1 MSNTSTQT
9 RSNVEGTKHGYWL
22 CSVWIEDLRKNWG
35 WVLALGI
42 ALIVLGT
49 VALGAAVFTTVVS
62 VIFFGWLLIIAG
74 VGEVERLWQ
83 RAWQG
88 FFLDLLT
95 GVLYFV
101 VGLMLVVE
109 PLVAAATLTLLAA
122 ALLFAGAMRIA
133 LSLSTHFQHWVWLL
147 LNGIVTLALG
157 ILILR
162 GWPETGYW
170 VIGMFIGIDL
180 LFYGWSLVMLS
191 WASAGLPARE
201 LKRTRAAAAARA
213 RARSAAAF

>member
-1 MSNTSTQT
+1 MASGMVTGRAPSFAL
-9 RSNVEGTKHGYWL
+9 EGL
-22 CSVWIEDLRKNWG
+22 ENLRKSWG
-35 WVLALGI
+35 WVLALGV
-42 ALIVLGT
+42 ALIALGT
-49 VALGAAVFTTVVS
+49 VALGAAVFTTVAS
-62 VIFFGWLLIIAG
+62 VMFFGWLLIIAG
-74 VGEVERLWQ
+74 VAEVVHGFVR

-101 VGLMLVVE
+101 VGLMFVVE
-109 PLVAAATLTLLAA
+109 PLQSAATLTLMLAA
-122 ALLFAGAMRIA
+122 ALLFAGAMRIVLA
-133 LSLSTHFQHWVWLL
+133 LSTQFQHWVWLL

-157 ILILR
+157 ILIWR

-191 WASAGLPARE
+191 VGLRSLPAQ
-201 LKRTRAAAAARA
+201 TT
-213 RARSAAAF
+213 

>member
-1 MSNTSTQT
+1 MLKETHMASGMVTGRAPSFAL
-9 RSNVEGTKHGYWL
+9 EGL
-22 CSVWIEDLRKNWG
+22 ENLRKSWG
-35 WVLALGI
+35 WVLALGV
-42 ALIVLGT
+42 ALIALGT
-49 VALGAAVFTTVVS
+49 VALGAAVFTTVAS
-62 VIFFGWLLIIAG
+62 VMFFGWLLIIAG
-74 VGEVERLWQ
+74 VAEVVHGFVR

-101 VGLMLVVE
+101 VGLMFVVE
-109 PLVAAATLTLLAA
+109 PLQSAATLTLLLAA
-122 ALLFAGAMRIA
+122 ALLFAGAMRIVLA
-133 LSLSTHFQHWVWLL
+133 LSTQFQHWVWLL

-157 ILILR
+157 ILIWR

-191 WASAGLPARE
+191 VGLRSLPAQ
-201 LKRTRAAAAARA
+201 TT
-213 RARSAAAF
+213 

>member
-1 MSNTSTQT
+1 MASGMVTGRAPSFALAGLEN
-9 RSNVEGTKHGYWL
+9 
-22 CSVWIEDLRKNWG
+22 LRKSWG
-35 WVLALGI
+35 WVLALGVALI
-42 ALIVLGT
+42 ALGS
-49 VALGAAVFTTVVS
+49 VALGAAVFTTVAS
-62 VIFFGWLLIIAG
+62 VMFFGWLLIIAG
-74 VGEVERLWQ
+74 VAEVVHGFVR

-101 VGLMLVVE
+101 VGLMFVVE
-109 PLVAAATLTLLAA
+109 PLQSAATLTLMLAA
-122 ALLFAGAMRIA
+122 ALLFAGAMRIVLA
-133 LSLSTHFQHWVWLL
+133 LSTQFQHWVWLL

-157 ILILR
+157 ILIWR

-191 WASAGLPARE
+191 VGLRSLPAQ
-201 LKRTRAAAAARA
+201 TT
-213 RARSAAAF
+213 

>member
-1 MSNTSTQT
+1 MASGMVTGRAPSFALAGLEN
-9 RSNVEGTKHGYWL
+9 
-22 CSVWIEDLRKNWG
+22 LRKSWG

-49 VALGAAVFTTVVS
+49 VALGAAVFTTVAS
-62 VIFFGWLLIIAG
+62 VMFFGWLLIIAG
-74 VGEVERLWQ
+74 VAEVVHGFVR

-101 VGLMLVVE
+101 VGLMFVVE
-109 PLVAAATLTLLAA
+109 PLQSAATLTLLLAA
-122 ALLFAGAMRIA
+122 ALLFAGAMRIVLA
-133 LSLSTHFQHWVWLL
+133 LSTQFQHWVWLL

-157 ILILR
+157 ILIWR

-191 WASAGLPARE
+191 VGIRSLPAQ
-201 LKRTRAAAAARA
+201 T
-213 RARSAAAF
+213 S